1 MARRCSRRALRYFVA
16 IIYSDSIVIN
26 TPTPYTPEVHT
37 LPTDAIALLKADHR
51 VVEELFKKF
60 EKSGERALK
69 TRRSLVDQMLRE
81 LVTHTYIEE
90 QVFYPFIRSLNKKLN
105 DETLEALE
113 EHHAAKATLA
123 ELQVMSSSEERFT
136 PKVTVLIESVRHHVK
151 EEEREL
157 FPEVREAS
165 NRSDLVALVPALEA
179 AKAKAPSRALP
190 NAPDTPSGETSSP
203 SSLGNVLDHVTGVT

>member
-1 MARRCSRRALRYFVA
+1 MNV
-16 IIYSDSIVIN
+16 
-26 TPTPYTPEVHT
+26 
-37 LPTDAIALLKADHR
+37 PTDAIALLKADHR

-60 EKSGERALK
+60 ERVGERALK
-69 TRRSLVDQMLRE
+69 TRQSLVDRMLRE

-90 QVFYPFIRSLNKKLN
+90 QVFYPFVRSLSKKLN

-113 EHHAAKATLA
+113 EHHVAKATLA
-123 ELQVMSSSEERFT
+123 ELQTMESSEERFT

-157 FPEVREAS
+157 FPQVRRAS
-165 NRSDLVALVPALEA
+165 ARRDLVELVPALEA

-190 NAPDTPSGETSSP
+190 TAADTPNGETSSP
-203 SSLGNVLDHVTGVT
+203 PTLGNVLDRLSGVR